1 MRTTMGT
8 TERESMLQLAA
19 EAFHSRNFDL
29 AADIYQCQLATH
41 GDRGDRLELLLKQ
54 ADSLAFGG
62 KLAEAFDVYRQA
74 AEIERLR
81 PVHLVRLVEYLS
93 RSIRRQDWEGAEV
106 VVEEEAEERSR
117 DPAGGGKEVQVAGA
131 GAGNLDLSCPICQS
145 FLFEPVTL
153 PCGHC
158 FCKTCLEKEKEEKE
172 RPSVVCRV
180 CRGSSTLLRRYRVNV
195 VLSCLLAK
203 WFPSPHQAG
212 RLRREGNGLYAE
224 KRTEEALE
232 KYDRAISIG
241 TMLYWT
247 LVSVLGSVCLGWC
260 EGTQLCVVLSVLVLF
275 NSKRK
280 AETFRNIYQ
289 MYSILFLFFYDG
301 YWGSLR

>member
-1 MRTTMGT
+1 MGT
-8 TERESMLQLAA
+8 AERESMLQLAA

-29 AADIYQCQLATH
+29 AADIYQCQLATL
-41 GDRGDRLELLLKQ
+41 GDRGGRLELLLHQ

-81 PVHLVRLVEYLS
+81 PAHLARLVEYLS
-93 RSIRRQDWEGAEV
+93 GSIRRQDWEGAEV
-106 VVEEEAEERSR
+106 VDEEAGERSR
-117 DPAGGGKEVQVAGA
+117 EPAGGRGEVVGA
-131 GAGNLDLSCPICQS
+131 GAGELELSCRICQS

-158 FCKTCLEKEKEEKE
+158 FCKTCLEKEREEKE
-172 RPSVVCRV
+172 RPAVVCRV

-224 KRTEEALE
+224 RRTEEALE
-232 KYDRAISIG
+232 KYDLAISIG
-241 TMLYWT
+241 TVLT
-247 LVSVLGSVCLGWC
+247 GTSVW
-260 EGTQLCVVLSVLVLF
+260 GTQLCVNAATIVSCMLYFCFVLF
-275 NSKRK
+275 CVVVK
-280 AETFRNIYQ
+280 
-289 MYSILFLFFYDG
+289 L
-301 YWGSLR
+301 

>member
-1 MRTTMGT
+1 
-8 TERESMLQLAA
+8 MLQLAA

-29 AADIYQCQLATH
+29 AADIYQCQLATL
-41 GDRGDRLELLLKQ
+41 GDRSGRLELLLNR
-54 ADSLAFGG
+54 ADALAFGG
-62 KLAEAFDVYRQA
+62 NLAKAFDVYRQA

-81 PVHLVRLVEYLS
+81 PAHLARLVEYLS
-93 RSIRRQDWEGAEV
+93 GSIRRQDWEGAEV
-106 VVEEEAEERSR
+106 VEEEAAAEERIR
-117 DPAGGGKEVQVAGA
+117 EPAGGGEEVEVAGA
-131 GAGNLDLSCPICQS
+131 EARDLELSCRICQS

-180 CRGSSTLLRRYRVNV
+180 CRGSSTLLHRYRVNV

-224 KRTEEALE
+224 RRTEEALE

-241 TMLYWT
+241 TVLDWT
-247 LVSVLGSVCLGWC
+247 LVSVWGGQWGLSSALCCVYLMLFNFKQQQRHSVASMKC
-260 EGTQLCVVLSVLVLF
+260 TFVLF
-275 NSKRK
+275 
-280 AETFRNIYQ
+280 
-289 MYSILFLFFYDG
+289 FL
-301 YWGSLR
+301 

>member
-1 MRTTMGT
+1 
-8 TERESMLQLAA
+8 MLQLAA

-29 AADIYQCQLATH
+29 AADIYQCQLATL
-41 GDRGDRLELLLKQ
+41 GDRSGRLELLLKQ
-54 ADSLAFGG
+54 ADALAFGG
-62 KLAEAFDVYRQA
+62 NLAKAFDVYRQA
-74 AEIERLR
+74 AEIEKLR
-81 PVHLVRLVEYLS
+81 PAHLARLVEYLS
-93 RSIRRQDWEGAEV
+93 GSIRRQDWEGAEV
-106 VVEEEAEERSR
+106 VEEEAEERSR
-117 DPAGGGKEVQVAGA
+117 DPVGGGGEEVVVAGA
-131 GAGNLDLSCPICQS
+131 GVGDLELSCRICQS

-224 KRTEEALE
+224 KRTEEALD

-241 TMLYWT
+241 TVLYWT
-247 LVSVLGSVCLGWC
+247 LVSVFLYVWGVSGNSTLR
-260 EGTQLCVVLSVLVLF
+260 CVVY
-275 NSKRK
+275 
-280 AETFRNIYQ
+280 T
-289 MYSILFLFFYDG
+289 
-301 YWGSLR
+301 

>member
-1 MRTTMGT
+1 MGT
-8 TERESMLQLAA
+8 SERESMLQLAA

-29 AADIYQCQLATH
+29 AADIYQCQLATL
-41 GDRGDRLELLLKQ
+41 GDSGGRLELLLKR
-54 ADSLAFGG
+54 ADALAFGG
-62 KLAEAFDVYRQA
+62 NLAKAFDVYRQA

-81 PVHLVRLVEYLS
+81 PAHLARLVEYLS
-93 RSIRRQDWEGAEV
+93 GSIRRQGWEGAEV
-106 VVEEEAEERSR
+106 TEVAEEEAAGERSR
-117 DPAGGGKEVQVAGA
+117 DPAGGGEEVEVAGA
-131 GAGNLDLSCPICQS
+131 AAGDLELSCRICQS

-172 RPSVVCRV
+172 RPPVVCRV
-180 CRGSSTLLRRYRVNV
+180 CRGSYTLLRRYRVNV

-203 WFPSPHQAG
+203 WFPSPHHAG

-241 TMLYWT
+241 TLLYRT
-247 LVSVLGSVCLGWC
+247 LVSVWGVSGDSTLR
-260 EGTQLCVVLSVLVLF
+260 CVVYTCLCLTL
-275 NSKRK
+275 NSSRD
-280 AETFRNIYQ
+280 IP
-289 MYSILFLFFYDG
+289 
-301 YWGSLR
+301 